1 MRILKILFVASIE
14 RSFRMTKLWKR
25 YKPFVSAGI
34 QELITYRVNFFLY
47 RIGDVMGAFVAFYLW
62 KAVFDSS
69 HQSLI
74 QGFTLSDMTLYII
87 MSFVTNL
94 LTKSDSS
101 FMIGW
106 EVKDGSIIMRLLR
119 PVHFA
124 MSYLFTEIGSRWL
137 VFVSVGLPFVILIAG
152 LKLLSGESFL
162 QIVLIT
168 TVYLLSLILAF
179 LINFFFNICFGFS
192 AFVFKNLWGSNLLKN
207 SLVAF
212 LSGSLVPLTFFPK
225 IIAELLSFLP
235 FSSLIYTPVMVII
248 EKYSMS
254 QMIQAL
260 SLQLFWLFIMIALSQ
275 LIWKCVQN
283 YITIQGG

>member
-1 MRILKILFVASIE
+1 
-14 RSFRMTKLWKR
+14 
-25 YKPFVSAGI
+25 
-34 QELITYRVNFFLY
+34 
-47 RIGDVMGAFVAFYLW
+47 
-62 KAVFDSS
+62 
-69 HQSLI
+69 
-74 QGFTLSDMTLYII
+74 MTLYII

>member
-1 MRILKILFVASIE
+1 MA
-14 RSFRMTKLWKR
+14 KLWNR
-25 YKPFVSAGI
+25 YRPFISAGM

-69 HQSLI
+69 NQTLI
-74 QGFTLSDMTLYII
+74 RGFSFSDMTMYII
-87 MSFVTNL
+87 MGFVTNL

-101 FMIGW
+101 FMIGE

-124 MSYLFTEIGSRWL
+124 ASYLFTEIGFRWL
-137 VFVSVGLPFVILIAG
+137 VFVSVGLPFLIIITG
-152 LKLLSGESFL
+152 LKLLSGQPIL
-162 QIVLIT
+162 QIFLMT
-168 TVYLLSLILAF
+168 LTYFLSLILAF

-212 LSGSLVPLTFFPK
+212 MSGSLIPLSFFPK
-225 IIAELLSFLP
+225 IIADILSFLP
-235 FSSLIYTPVMVII
+235 FSSLIYTPVMII
-248 EKYSMS
+248 VGKYNIS
-254 QMIQAL
+254 QMIQAVL
-260 SLQLFWLFIMIALSQ
+260 LQLFWLLVMIALSQ
-275 LIWKCVQN
+275 IIWKRVQSN
-283 YITIQGG
+283 ITIQGG

>member
-1 MRILKILFVASIE
+1 MV
-14 RSFRMTKLWKR
+14 KLWKR
-25 YKPFVSAGI
+25 YKLFISAGML
-34 QELITYRVNFFLY
+34 ELITYRVNFFLY

-62 KAVFDSS
+62 RAVFSSS

-74 QGFTLSDMTLYII
+74 RGFSLSDMTFYII

-101 FMIGW
+101 FMIGE

-124 MSYLFTEIGSRWL
+124 ASYLFTEIGFRWL
-137 VFVSVGLPFVILIAG
+137 VFVSVGLPFLIIIIG
-152 LKLLSGESFL
+152 LKLLSGQPIL
-162 QIVLIT
+162 QISLMALT
-168 TVYLLSLILAF
+168 YLFSLILAF

-212 LSGSLVPLTFFPK
+212 MSGSLIPLSFFPK
-225 IIAELLSFLP
+225 IIADILSFLP
-235 FSSLIYTPVMVII
+235 FSSLIYTPVMII
-248 EKYSMS
+248 VGKYNIS
-254 QMIQAL
+254 QMIQAVL
-260 SLQLFWLFIMIALSQ
+260 LQLFWLLVMIALSQ
-275 LIWKCVQN
+275 IIWKRVQSH
-283 YITIQGG
+283 ITIQGG